1 MNQSEF
7 EKRQAAFENRRA
19 AQVRALRATA
29 EKPKMKVIELVEE
42 LLKENPS
49 LPVTVEIGSH
59 QFSITSVKV
68 DDDGKVRIRL

>member
-19 AQVRALRATA
+19 AQVQALRAMQPA
-29 EKPKMKVIELVEE
+29 MKVIELIEE

-49 LPVTVEIGSH
+49 LPVTVEIGSR

-68 DDDGKVRIRL
+68 DEDGKVRIRV